1 MKKTPLT
8 GEICPFQ
15 ISPYISRAFGTGTNH
30 CEEGSQA
37 PLFIGYNLDMITKE
51 RVTSLILDKI
61 AGSNLF
67 IVEVNVRPG
76 NVIDVTLDADT
87 NVTIED
93 CTEVHRHLLREMD
106 REVEDYSLEISSP
119 DLTKPL
125 KVLRQFTK
133 NIGRTVT
140 VKKQD
145 KTKIEG
151 LLLAADENGLVL
163 KTAQKEEVPGKKGK
177 KLVEREVLIP
187 MGEVAETKILIS
199 FK

>member
-1 MKKTPLT
+1 
-8 GEICPFQ
+8 
-15 ISPYISRAFGTGTNH
+15 
-30 CEEGSQA
+30 
-37 PLFIGYNLDMITKE
+37 MITKE

-76 NVIDVTLDADT
+76 NVVDVTLDADT

-93 CTEVHRHLLREMD
+93 CTEVHRHILREMD

-125 KVLRQFTK
+125 KVMRQFTK

-140 VKKQD
+140 VKKQE
-145 KTKIEG
+145 KTKMES
-151 LLLAADENGLVL
+151 LLLPADENGLVL
-163 KTAQKEEVPGKKGK
+163 KTAQKEEVPGKKSK